1 MNAKEL
7 INQIDQT
14 HSNNWKNSYID
25 IEIQILLEL
34 IALHYK
40 VCQDCRESFDDMEYD
55 QTTLKEMEPIFQ
67 ENNNLDLWIC

>member
-7 INQIDQT
+7 IGQINQEKR
-14 HSNNWKNSYID
+14 NNWQNSDID
-25 IEIQILLEL
+25 MEIQILLEL

-40 VCQDCRESFDDMEYD
+40 VCQDCRDVFNDMKYD
-55 QTTLKEMEPIFQ
+55 QTTLEEIEQIFR